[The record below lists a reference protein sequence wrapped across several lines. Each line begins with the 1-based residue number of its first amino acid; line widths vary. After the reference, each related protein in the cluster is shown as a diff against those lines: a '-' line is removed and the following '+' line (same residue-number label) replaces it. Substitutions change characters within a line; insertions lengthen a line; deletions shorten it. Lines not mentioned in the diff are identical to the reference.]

1 MRRYYHEDT
10 TLFAII
16 ALSVLMGVATPV
28 GANPFST
35 KGFFEQQER
44 FSGGANGS

>member
-1 MRRYYHEDT
+1 MKT

-35 KGFFEQQER
+35 FFSTKGFFEQQER

>member
-1 MRRYYHEDT
+1 VSQH
-10 TLFAII
+10 L
-16 ALSVLMGVATPV
+16 LV
-28 GANPFST
+28 ANPFSTFFST